1 MIKII
6 ESLEKK
12 YRDTYMEF
20 YKHIH
25 QYPELSYH
33 ESATSAYVTDILK
46 KLPLDDVRTN
56 VGGYGVV
63 AVLKGAK
70 PGPVVA
76 LRADMDALP
85 IKESTGVSFASRNE
99 GVMHACGHDAHTS
112 MLLGIVHIL
121 CEMKNEIAG
130 NIKFIF
136 QPSEENT
143 PMGGAPGM
151 IKDGALEDP
160 KVDAMIA
167 MHVWPSFKVG
177 TIGVQP
183 GIVSACSDH
192 LKITVIGKA
201 AHGSMPDEGIDAIVA
216 ASSVIN
222 SLQSVISR
230 NVSPRETA
238 VITIGTISGG
248 RAYNVIPDRV
258 ALEGTV
264 RSFSRDV
271 HERLPDWIKR
281 AVTHSAEAY
290 GASADID
297 YQIGYPS
304 VLNDPYIVS
313 VCRDAVR
320 ETLGDKGLM
329 PDIPVPPIGEDFAFF
344 SLAVPSAFAWI
355 GCCPEGV
362 KLTDMPA
369 LHNDK
374 FIPDPGALS
383 TGVRYAASAALKLL
397 SALKN

>member
-1 MIKII
+1 MTDRI

-12 YRDTYMEF
+12 YRDAYMGF
-20 YKHIH
+20 YQHIH
-25 QYPELSYH
+25 QHPELSYH
-33 ESATSAYVTDILK
+33 EAETSSYVTEILK
-46 KLPLDDVRTN
+46 KLPLDDIRTN

-63 AVLKGAK
+63 ALLKGAE

-85 IKESTGVSFASRNE
+85 IKENTGVPFASVNN

-112 MLLGIVHIL
+112 MLLGIVHVL
-121 CEMKNEIAG
+121 CGMKNEIAG

-143 PMGGAPGM
+143 PTGGAPGM
-151 IKDGALEDP
+151 IKDGALENP

-177 TIGVQP
+177 TMGVQP
-183 GIVSACSDH
+183 GVVSACSDH
-192 LKITVIGKA
+192 LKITVMGKA

-222 SLQSVISR
+222 ALQSIISR
-230 NVSPRETA
+230 NVCPRETA

-248 RAYNVIPDRV
+248 SAYNVIPYK
-258 ALEGTV
+258 ASLEGTV
-264 RSFSRDV
+264 RSFSQDV
-271 HERLPDWIKR
+271 HEKLPDWIKR

-290 GASADID
+290 GASTDID

-304 VLNDPYIVS
+304 VLNDPEIVG

-329 PDIPVPPIGEDFAFF
+329 PDISVPPIGEDFAFF
-344 SLAVPSAFAWI
+344 SRAVPAAFAWI

-374 FIPDPGALS
+374 FIPDPGALPA
-383 TGVRYAASAALKLL
+383 GVRYAAAAALKLL
-397 SALKN
+397 SALKK